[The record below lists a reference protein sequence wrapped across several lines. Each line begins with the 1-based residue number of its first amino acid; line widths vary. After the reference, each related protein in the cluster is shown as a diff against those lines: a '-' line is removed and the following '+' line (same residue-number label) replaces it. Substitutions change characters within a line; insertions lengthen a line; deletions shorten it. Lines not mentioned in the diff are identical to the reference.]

1 MAQAALTAASWV
13 AVAMAVVVRATAA
26 GSSQRRAS
34 TAPVQSTT
42 TINVA
47 STARV
52 PTRCM
57 LKLILGGW
65 AASLLTSTGFL
76 FVAAGRRE
84 VIGGVLTHVLALP
97 ILRLPSRAMPP
108 IGCAVMGVLL
118 GFLLVDCCFDL
129 LVLLGEPDGG
139 EGKAGGGR
147 AAPDEARRAA
157 FAYYHTILNTLHINS
172 VLWIA
177 MLALVLAAARGL
189 QEAEGGGGR
198 VWARLL
204 SQVSC
209 TNALYVFTVMPRY
222 LAIRAAGSGGFEP
235 AFFDDWW
242 QVLAV
247 RCLLIASITWA
258 GATCVQLTV
267 AQGGGGPEAGG
278 KKAR

>member
-1 MAQAALTAASWV
+1 MAQAALAAASWV
-13 AVAMAVVVRATAA
+13 AVAMAVVVWATAA
-26 GSSQRRAS
+26 GSSQPRAS
-34 TAPVQSTT
+34 TAAVRDVCRQHGAYQRS
-42 TINVA
+42 A
-47 STARV
+47 
-52 PTRCM
+52 RCM

-76 FVAAGRRE
+76 CVAAGRRE
-84 VIGGVLTHVLALP
+84 VIGGVITHVLALP

-189 QEAEGGGGR
+189 QEAQGGGGR

-267 AQGGGGPEAGG
+267 AQGGGGQEAGG

>member
-1 MAQAALTAASWV
+1 
-13 AVAMAVVVRATAA
+13 
-26 GSSQRRAS
+26 
-34 TAPVQSTT
+34 
-42 TINVA
+42 
-47 STARV
+47 
-52 PTRCM
+52 M

-65 AASLLTSTGFL
+65 AVSLLTSTAFL
-76 FVAAGRRE
+76 CVTAGRRE
-84 VIGGVLTHVLALP
+84 VIGGVITHVLALP

-108 IGCAVMGVLL
+108 IGCAVMGILL

-129 LVLLGEPDGG
+129 LILQGEPDGG
-139 EGKAGGGR
+139 EGKAGRGR
-147 AAPDEARRAA
+147 AAPAAYGGRRAA

-189 QEAEGGGGR
+189 QEAQGGGGR

-222 LAIRAAGSGGFEP
+222 LAIRAAGSGGFKP

-267 AQGGGGPEAGG
+267 AQGGGGQEAGG

>member
-1 MAQAALTAASWV
+1 
-13 AVAMAVVVRATAA
+13 
-26 GSSQRRAS
+26 
-34 TAPVQSTT
+34 
-42 TINVA
+42 
-47 STARV
+47 
-52 PTRCM
+52 M
-57 LKLILGGW
+57 LKLILGSW
-65 AASLLTSTGFL
+65 AASLLTSTRFL
-76 FVAAGRRE
+76 CVAAGRKE
-84 VIGGVLTHVLALP
+84 VIGGVVTHVLALP

-129 LVLLGEPDGG
+129 LILQGGADSG
-139 EGKAGGGR
+139 EGKAVRGR
-147 AAPDEARRAA
+147 AAPALHDARRAA
-157 FAYYHTILNTLHINS
+157 FAYYHTILNALHINS

-189 QEAEGGGGR
+189 QEAQSGEGR

-209 TNALYVFTVMPRY
+209 TNVLYVVTVMPRY

-235 AFFDDWW
+235 TFFDDWW

-267 AQGGGGPEAGG
+267 AQGGGQEAGG
-278 KKAR
+278 RKAR

>member
-1 MAQAALTAASWV
+1 
-13 AVAMAVVVRATAA
+13 
-26 GSSQRRAS
+26 
-34 TAPVQSTT
+34 
-42 TINVA
+42 
-47 STARV
+47 
-52 PTRCM
+52 M
-57 LKLILGGW
+57 LKLILIGW
-65 AASLLTSTGFL
+65 AASLISSTAFL
-76 FVAAGRRE
+76 CVAAGRRE
-84 VIGGVLTHVLALP
+84 VIGGAVTHVLALP

-129 LVLLGEPDGG
+129 IVLQGELD
-139 EGKAGGGR
+139 
-147 AAPDEARRAA
+147 DRRAA

-189 QEAEGGGGR
+189 QEAQGGGGR

-267 AQGGGGPEAGG
+267 AQGGGQVAGG
-278 KKAR
+278 RKAR